1 MKPYVVIDT
10 NVMVSALLSKHA
22 DTATVLVMNAV
33 TDGLITPLYH
43 RDIIDEY
50 DRVLHRKKFGF
61 REENIRRFVDA
72 VLKYGL
78 AVTPTPTGEI
88 LPDADDQIFY
98 EVTMEKRDED
108 ARLVTGN
115 LKHYPPRTFIV
126 TPAEMLA
133 ILEENGILPASNP

>member
-1 MKPYVVIDT
+1 MRFYVVVDT
-10 NVMVSALLSKHA
+10 NVLVSALLSKH
-22 DTATVLVMNAV
+22 DDSATVKILRSLLG
-33 TDGLITPLYH
+33 GLITPLYH
-43 RDIIDEY
+43 PDILAEY
-50 DRVLHRKKFGF
+50 DEVLHRKKFSFGEDDIQVIF
-61 REENIRRFVDA
+61 DTVRQ
-72 VLKYGL
+72 YGL
-78 AVTPTPTGEI
+78 AIEPTPTGEI

-115 LKHYPPRTFIV
+115 LKHYPPRSFIV

>member
-1 MKPYVVIDT
+1 MNFLVVIDT
-10 NVMVSALLSKHA
+10 NVFVSALLSKHR
-22 DTATVLVMNAV
+22 DSATVRVLRALLE
-33 TDGLITPLYH
+33 GKLTPLYH
-43 RDIIDEY
+43 AEILEEY
-50 DRVLHRKKFGF
+50 DEVLHRSKFPF
-61 REENIRRFVDA
+61 QENDIQVIFDTIRQ
-72 VLKYGL
+72 YGIEID
-78 AVTPTPTGEI
+78 PTPTGEI

-115 LKHYPPRTFIV
+115 LKHYPPRPFIV

>member
-1 MKPYVVIDT
+1 MNFLVVIDT
-10 NVMVSALLSKHA
+10 NVFVSALLSKHR
-22 DTATVLVMNAV
+22 DSATVRVLRALLE
-33 TDGLITPLYH
+33 GKLTPLYH
-43 RDIIDEY
+43 AEILEEY
-50 DRVLHRKKFGF
+50 DEVLHRSKFPF
-61 REENIRRFVDA
+61 QENDIQVIFDTIRQ
-72 VLKYGL
+72 YGIEID
-78 AVTPTPTGEI
+78 PTPTGEI

-115 LKHYPPRTFIV
+115 LKHYPPRPFVV

>member
-1 MKPYVVIDT
+1 MNFLVVIDT
-10 NVMVSALLSKHA
+10 NVFVSALLSKHR
-22 DTATVLVMNAV
+22 DSATVRVLRALLE
-33 TDGLITPLYH
+33 GKLTPLYH
-43 RDIIDEY
+43 TEILEEY
-50 DRVLHRKKFGF
+50 DEVLHRSKFPF
-61 REENIRRFVDA
+61 QENDIQVIFDTIRQ
-72 VLKYGL
+72 YGIEID
-78 AVTPTPTGEI
+78 PTPTGEI

-115 LKHYPPRTFIV
+115 LKHYPPRPFIV